1 VAQGGLHQSHAR
13 KRVYLQSVLPD
24 PNNSPAALAKEH
36 GRVFVSRCVAAQ
48 FFSPKG
54 GVRLWNLSV
63 PRAAMPETSIQ
74 KNGDTMVKENEI
86 RVRSIETLP
95 LRSRMLCSCG
105 QSYLLVSAP
114 ASNSC
119 RMKCLRE
126 RGFGGLIAA
135 PANRSHHMRS
145 LRFGENVSHRGGLL
159 FEWAAQG
166 GEPLASFFSPLR
178 PAANLCTHVHSRL
191 AAFPESV

>member
-1 VAQGGLHQSHAR
+1 MAQSGLHQSHAGNL
-13 KRVYLQSVLPD
+13 VYPQSVLPD
-24 PNNSPAALAKEH
+24 PNNSPAALAKKH
-36 GRVFVSRCVAAQ
+36 GHVFVSRCVAAQ

-54 GVRLWNLSV
+54 GVVLWNLSV

-74 KNGDTMVKENEI
+74 KNGDAMVKENEI
-86 RVRSIETLP
+86 RVRSIGTWP

-114 ASNSC
+114 ASNSS
-119 RMKCLRE
+119 RMKRLRE

-135 PANRSHHMRS
+135 PANRSHHVRS
-145 LRFGENVSHRGGLL
+145 LCFGENVSHRDGLL

-166 GEPLASFFSPLR
+166 GAPIASFFIPLR
-178 PAANLCTHVHSRL
+178 QTTKGCTLVHCRL